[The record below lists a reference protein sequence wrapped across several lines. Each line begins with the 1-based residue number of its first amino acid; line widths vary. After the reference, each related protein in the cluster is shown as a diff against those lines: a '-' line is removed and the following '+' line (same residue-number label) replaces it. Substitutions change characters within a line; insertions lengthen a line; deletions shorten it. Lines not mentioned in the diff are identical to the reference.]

1 MTKNT
6 SNNSIF
12 YHSTH
17 LLYTF
22 RIMIMQKFFNSTGH
36 KPFTAAIYQFIR
48 WNRYVTQGETI
59 WNSYLETNDYDE
71 SVLDKREN
79 WELFKWILFAAIGNL
94 VKDSKNNFGLR
105 ETGHSEIYKLNSI
118 MQTFYQIMLPASHLE
133 PKLA

>member
-17 LLYTF
+17 LQYTF

-48 WNRYVTQGETI
+48 RNRYVTQGETI

-71 SVLDKREN
+71 SVLDRREN